1 MRTGLQLGA
10 LGQGIAVLAKALL
23 PFGIAPRWDFGGPSI
38 AQEKREQLADTF
50 FSALSEIH
58 EELNGIKDE
67 ALRLCQIDQA
77 IECEREPWTLL
88 NYAALQ

>member
-1 MRTGLQLGA
+1 MGVRR
-10 LGQGIAVLAKALL
+10 AK
-23 PFGIAPRWDFGGPSI
+23 RI
-38 AQEKREQLADTF
+38 AQVQREQMVDTF

-67 ALRLCQIDQA
+67 ALRLRQIDQA

-88 NYAALQ
+88 NYASA